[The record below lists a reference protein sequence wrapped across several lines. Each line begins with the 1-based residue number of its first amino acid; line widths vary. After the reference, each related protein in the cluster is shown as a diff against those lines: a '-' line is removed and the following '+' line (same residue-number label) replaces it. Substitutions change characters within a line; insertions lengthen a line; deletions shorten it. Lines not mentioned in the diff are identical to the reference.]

1 MLGMPLR
8 RCLIALG
15 LACLAATTTV
25 AQTANATPAAPASN
39 ATTGLPTKVQ
49 VFGPKVAL
57 TGEEVTLRVTLTWPA
72 NETFTDA
79 AIPYTVTR
87 GARPGDPTVSRG
99 TFGRADKSGA
109 LATEVELAPFAITA
123 SGAHSLAVHLGH
135 EQARLDRQPARE
147 PLPDIVIHAL
157 PGWITLLPIVV
168 LIAVALIS
176 KQVLLALF
184 CGVFLSAMFINFYNP
199 LTGFLRAADYYMV
212 EALSDPDH
220 DKVLLFTW
228 FLASLIALIQRS
240 GGAEGLAQVVTRW
253 ATTRW
258 RGLWVTFIL
267 GMVIFFDD
275 FASCLIV
282 GTNMVQVTD
291 LLKISREKLA
301 FFVHATSSPP
311 ASVAP
316 VSSWIGYE
324 VGLIADELR
333 KLGNTTDPFMIFLK
347 TIVGRFYPIFMIIFL
362 VALNVLKRDF
372 GPMLRAERRAYRTG
386 QVAPDP
392 PGRQKRE
399 RSSSGSGSSG
409 SSTDAATEGGFA
421 SGMMQRLFRRRKNRS
436 LETISEE
443 MTEKDVE
450 AATAT
455 ATVADNDN
463 DNSHGTSTSTSN
475 NDEKASSI
483 ESQADEDIEDPVRP
497 IPGKPRRWINAV
509 LPIAINVFLIILGI
523 FVTGYYATRK
533 LQQAGESVS
542 IDIATMAGNGDSY
555 GALIYASLFTSIFS
569 IILYKAQNILT
580 VADSLQH
587 WVVGIKEVFEPV
599 LILTLAWA
607 IGTALN
613 ELRTAHFIVGVLR
626 GSLDPRIMPT
636 LVFITSCVISFVTGT
651 SWGTMAILFPLA
663 IPLAA
668 ALQPGSEAA
677 IVDTVASILTG
688 AIFGDQCSPIS
699 GTSVMSALSSK
710 CPLPAHVTTQLPY
723 ALVVAL
729 VSIVFGYL
737 PVGFRLYPAGVAI
750 PVGGAAIFVIIFLFG
765 SKVEL
770 DENEAEETIME
781 RIRGLFRR
789 VGCACSRAKAALVK
803 RK

>member
-1 MLGMPLR
+1 MTRYPLK
-8 RCLIALG
+8 RCLTTLG
-15 LACLAATTTV
+15 LLCLAVGTL
-25 AQTANATPAAPASN
+25 AQTANNNNNNNSTTNAS
-39 ATTGLPTKVQ
+39 TGLPTKLQ
-49 VFGPKVAL
+49 VIAPKVAL
-57 TGEEVTLRVTLTWPA
+57 IGEEVVLKVKVSWPA
-72 NETFTDA
+72 NETHSNGDK
-79 AIPYTVTR
+79 IPYIITQGT
-87 GARPGDPTVSRG
+87 RPGDPQLGQGQFV
-99 TFGRADKSGA
+99 RADKTGA
-109 LATEVELAPFAITA
+109 LATEVELEPFLIES
-123 SGAHSLAVHLGH
+123 SGAYKLTVHIGNDQVRLTSNPANKQPDATLHAV
-135 EQARLDRQPARE
+135 
-147 PLPDIVIHAL
+147 
-157 PGWITLLPIVV
+157 PGWLTLVPIII
-168 LIAVALIS
+168 LIAVALLT

-199 LTGFLRAADYYMV
+199 LTGFLRATDYYMV

-228 FLASLIALIQRS
+228 FLAGLIALIQRS
-240 GGAEGLAQVVTRW
+240 GGAEGLAQLVTRW
-253 ATTRW
+253 ATSRW

-267 GMVIFFDD
+267 GMIIFFDD

-311 ASVAP
+311 ASLAP

-333 KLGNTTDPFMIFLK
+333 KLGNTADPFMIFLK
-347 TIVGRFYPIFMIIFL
+347 TIVGRFYPIFMLIFL

-372 GPMLRAERRAYRTG
+372 GPMLTAERRAYRTG
-386 QVAPDP
+386 QVAPDKNN
-392 PGRQKRE
+392 RTNDNDDTSCNSDKC
-399 RSSSGSGSSG
+399 
-409 SSTDAATEGGFA
+409 EGGIA
-421 SGMMQRLFRRRKNRS
+421 SSVMQRIFRRRKNRP
-436 LETISEE
+436 LETIPEE
-443 MTEKDVE
+443 MSEKKDTETETIVSI
-450 AATAT
+450 
-455 ATVADNDN
+455 NDN
-463 DNSHGTSTSTSN
+463 FDKMDDQRSVES
-475 NDEKASSI
+475 DEL
-483 ESQADEDIEDPVRP
+483 IEDPVRP
-497 IPGKPRRWINAV
+497 IAGKPRRWFNAV

-523 FVTGYYATRK
+523 LVTGYYATLK
-533 LQQAGESVS
+533 LKQAGEAVS

-569 IILYKAQNILT
+569 IILYKVQNILT
-580 VADSLQH
+580 INDH
-587 WVVGIKEVFEPV
+587 WVIGIKEIFEPV
-599 LILTLAWA
+599 LILVLAWA

-750 PVGGAAIFVIIFLFG
+750 PVGAAAIFIIIFLFG

-770 DENEAEETIME
+770 DEGEVEENAIE
-781 RIRGLFRR
+781 RVCNLFRR
-789 VGCACSRAKAALVK
+789 IATMFRSKK
-803 RK
+803 

>member
-1 MLGMPLR
+1 MLRITPIKW
-8 RCLIALG
+8 CLITFG
-15 LACLAATTTV
+15 LLCLTASTTV
-25 AQTANATPAAPASN
+25 AQTTATSPATASNNATALAA
-39 ATTGLPTKVQ
+39 GLPTKVL
-49 VFGPKVAL
+49 VLGPKVAL
-57 TGEEVTLRVTLTWPA
+57 NGEEVTLKVQLTWPA
-72 NETFTDA
+72 NETYPSA
-79 AIPYTVTR
+79 NIPYIVTQ
-87 GARPGDPTVSRG
+87 GVRPGDPIISQG
-99 TFGRADKSGA
+99 TFAKADSVGA
-109 LATEVELAPFAITA
+109 LAAEVELEPFPIKT
-123 SGAHSLAVHLGH
+123 SGAHSLSVHFSKEQIAMNQASVH
-135 EQARLDRQPARE
+135 EPS
-147 PLPDIVIHAL
+147 PDIVIHAL
-157 PGWITLLPIVV
+157 PGWLTLLPIIV

-228 FLASLIALIQRS
+228 FLAGLIALIQRS

-267 GMVIFFDD
+267 GMIIFFD
-275 FASCLIV
+275 V
-282 GTNMVQVTD
+282 G
-291 LLKISREKLA
+291 

-311 ASVAP
+311 ASIAP

-333 KLGNTTDPFMIFLK
+333 KLGNTSDPFMIFLK
-347 TIVGRFYPIFMIIFL
+347 TIVGRFYPILMIIFL
-362 VALNVLKRDF
+362 AELNILKRDF
-372 GPMLRAERRAYRTG
+372 GPMLTAERRAYRTG

-392 PGRQKRE
+392 PGRKKQDN
-399 RSSSGSGSSG
+399 GNGN
-409 SSTDAATEGGFA
+409 ATIPTGFA
-421 SGMMQRLFRRRKNRS
+421 SGMMKRLFRRRKNRS

-450 AATAT
+450 AAMTTAT
-455 ATVADNDN
+455 APGTVSINE
-463 DNSHGTSTSTSN
+463 SKM
-475 NDEKASSI
+475 NDEKSIASH
-483 ESQADEDIEDPVRP
+483 EEEIEDPVKP
-497 IPGKPRRWINAV
+497 IAGKPRRWINAV
-509 LPIAINVFLIILGI
+509 LPIFINVFLIILGI

-533 LQQAGESVS
+533 LQQAGEAVN

-569 IILYKAQNILT
+569 IVLYKAQNILT

-587 WVVGIKEVFEPV
+587 WVIVFEPV

-613 ELRTAHFIVGVLR
+613 DLRTAHFIVGVLR
-626 GSLDPRIMPT
+626 GSLDPRVMPT

-663 IPLAA
+663 IPLAS

-723 ALVVAL
+723 ALIVAV

-750 PVGGAAIFVIIFLFG
+750 PVASAVLFVIIYLFG

-770 DENEAEETIME
+770 DEGEEEETIMD
-781 RIRGLFRR
+781 RIRGVFRGIGYYFSR
-789 VGCACSRAKAALVK
+789 VKAAIFK
-803 RK
+803 K